1 MMPKPT
7 IAIVGPGRLGTALAR
22 ELFRAGYVIR
32 EIISRDNPASKRK
45 ATALAKS
52 VRARVGAAKRAHL
65 EADLVWFCV
74 PDREIAKAASAL
86 AKLWRGKFAFH
97 SSGAL
102 TSDELK
108 PLRRAG
114 VSVASVHPL
123 MTLVRNSSPSLK
135 GVPFAIEGD
144 VAAVKAGREIAR
156 KLGAEPFSIPK
167 QNKVAHHAWGAFTSP
182 LLVALFAAAEE
193 VAGLAGLP
201 ATEARRKML
210 PIIRQ
215 TIANYAALGPEKAL
229 TGPLVRGDVEIVRK
243 HLTAL
248 SKTAEAK
255 SVYRALSDSVLAGSR
270 VRDAKNLRKLLK
282 G

>member
-7 IAIVGPGRLGTALAR
+7 IAIVGPGRLGTALAK

-86 AKLWRGKFAFH
+86 AKFWRGRFAFH

-108 PLRRAG
+108 PLRRVGA
-114 VSVASVHPL
+114 SVASVHPF
-123 MTLVRNSSPSLK
+123 MTFVGNSSPSLK
-135 GVPFAIEGD
+135 GVPFAVEGD
-144 VAAVKAGREIAR
+144 VAAVKAAREIAR

-167 QNKVAHHAWGAFTSP
+167 QNKVAYHAWGAFTSP

-201 ATEARRKML
+201 AAVARKKMM

-248 SKTAEAK
+248 SKTPAAK
-255 SVYRALSDSVLAGSR
+255 SVYRALSDSVVAGSR
-270 VRDAKNLRKLLK
+270 VRDAKNLWKLLK